1 MATVEILQIIQ
12 EPIWIIECETPIP
25 AGFPSPADD
34 YRGPRVDL
42 SALLLPHPDC
52 TYMARVKGSSMDGAP
67 SHIVDGALITV
78 DCSIKPEPGHIV
90 VAAIHGEFTVK
101 RLEKRGSTFWLVPD
115 NPAYQS
121 TDISLL
127 GDGFE
132 VWGVVTHA
140 VTEFINGKLKEHVRT
155 RRLQ

>member
-1 MATVEILQIIQ
+1 MTTVEILQIIR

-25 AGFPSPADD
+25 AGFPSPAEE
-34 YRGPRVDL
+34 YRGTKVDL
-42 SALLLPHPDC
+42 NAILLPNPDC
-52 TYMARVKGSSMDGAP
+52 TYMARVKGTSMDGAP
-67 SHIVDGALITV
+67 AHITDGALITV

-90 VAAIHGEFTVK
+90 VAAVEGEFTIK
-101 RLEKRGSTFWLVPD
+101 RLEKRGSAYWLVPD
-115 NPAYQS
+115 NPNHNS

-127 GDGFE
+127 GDAFE

-140 VTEFINGKLKEHVRT
+140 VTEFINGKLKEYVRT